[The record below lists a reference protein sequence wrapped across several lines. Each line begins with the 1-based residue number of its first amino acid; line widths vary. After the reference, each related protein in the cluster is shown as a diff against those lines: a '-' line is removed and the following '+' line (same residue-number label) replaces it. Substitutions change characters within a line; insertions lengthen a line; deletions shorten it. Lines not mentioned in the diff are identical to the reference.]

1 MAGKKKKFI
10 LGIDLGGTKILIGLF
25 DRKFCLKKTVKLE
38 MDGNRGERF
47 FFNKLI
53 DGIEEVLEETGSDL
67 SDLVTIGVGCPGIID
82 IYKGIVKVITGTSVI
97 KCGDKLG
104 VNTTSAVVNTTT
116 ANRYILGTA
125 LGNAATSGDIIPVL
139 LEGGGGSL
147 Y

>member
-25 DRKFCLKKTVKLE
+25 DRKFSLKKTVKLE

-67 SDLVTIGVGCPGIID
+67 SDLVTIGVGCPGSSISI
-82 IYKGIVKVITGTSVI
+82 KGSSRFRRTYLSSRITPWLI
-97 KCGDKLG
+97 
-104 VNTTSAVVNTTT
+104 N
-116 ANRYILGTA
+116 
-125 LGNAATSGDIIPVL
+125 
-139 LEGGGGSL
+139 
-147 Y
+147 